1 MDERACALVVEG
13 GAEREVVGGGRGGRG
28 SGGVGDVGVGS
39 RFLGGGVAEVVDDG
53 VRHLDVVAVAVTAV
67 AAVLGCCSLKAGSIL
82 QTVKARWGL
91 SHWTSVFLRRR
102 SSFD

>member
-1 MDERACALVVEG
+1 MKCLPILII
-13 GAEREVVGGGRGGRG
+13 
-28 SGGVGDVGVGS
+28 DVINDMT
-39 RFLGGGVAEVVDDG
+39 VD
-53 VRHLDVVAVAVTAV
+53 AVTAV